1 MTKNKRCL
9 IRRWQRIFKSLFF
22 LLQDDCTPLHLAAH
36 NGHTEVVTKL
46 LESGADHGVKTKVFS
61 FDSIN
66 TIPMD

>member
-9 IRRWQRIFKSLFF
+9 KRSLETIFKSLFF
-22 LLQDDCTPLHLAAH
+22 LLKSEGTPLHLAAQ

-46 LESGADHGVKTKVFS
+46 LESGADHGVKEEVWS
-61 FDSIN
+61 FDSKN